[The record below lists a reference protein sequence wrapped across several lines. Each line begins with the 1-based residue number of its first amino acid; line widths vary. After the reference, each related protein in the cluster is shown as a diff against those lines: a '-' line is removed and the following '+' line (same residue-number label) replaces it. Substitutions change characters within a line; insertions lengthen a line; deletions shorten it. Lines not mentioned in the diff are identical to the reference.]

1 MVRGPI
7 TNSLSYRLF
16 RRQNFQTI
24 AGGGVVETDH
34 ACLYVSE
41 LGFSLEAGGSMS
53 AHLSGSERILALAVL
68 VAGVRAVDGGRR
80 ERVVERGECAGR
92 DDSAGGRET
101 EAPFVAIIYRHLR
114 SRRGVSP
121 PLLRSRIRRSCRLSR
136 AGSGANWQ
144 LLSSDESDERPKE
157 ASTVIKE
164 AVHFVRAYGNSAF
177 YCVVGDGSDRD
188 RGQRYEGV
196 ESTKP
201 SVRMEK
207 KWW

>member
-1 MVRGPI
+1 MVGAGSVWWNVENAPAETTLPVGERPRHR
-7 TNSLSYRLF
+7 SLR
-16 RRQNFQTI
+16 
-24 AGGGVVETDH
+24 
-34 ACLYVSE
+34 
-41 LGFSLEAGGSMS
+41 
-53 AHLSGSERILALAVL
+53 
-68 VAGVRAVDGGRR
+68 
-80 ERVVERGECAGR
+80 
-92 DDSAGGRET
+92 
-101 EAPFVAIIYRHLR
+101 YRHLR

-164 AVHFVRAYGNSAF
+164 AAHFVRAYGNSAF